1 LRAQVDRLLQPD
13 VFSRPDIVLSLQLV
27 GAPADGSA
35 ALEGGLLTPLEGT
48 PDAVATALSHLD
60 ATALPQTCDAAVIAR
75 VGGCSEH
82 DVASCVATL
91 LEMPAAETA
100 ALPAS
105 VQTSIAC
112 FLASLRATVAAPDA
126 AGLITARLDV
136 SAVTDAKVVS
146 HLLAA
151 AKDSIQAARGDAAAM
166 QIVFLDA
173 APSAALSAPR
183 EMGAGHLQKMH
194 TVWNAAPTSRHL
206 LAPAPSPSA
215 APPPPP
221 MVRDVNAW
229 YAKVAGFGVGVML
242 MVAAIGT
249 VVALCTLPTGQDTL
263 LYARTKSD

>member
-1 LRAQVDRLLQPD
+1 MDRLLQPD

-35 ALEGGLLTPLEGT
+35 ALEGGLVTPLEGT

-91 LEMPAAETA
+91 LQVPAAETA

-112 FLASLRATVAAPDA
+112 FLASLRATVAAPHA

-136 SAVTDAKVVS
+136 SAVTDAKVVTR
-146 HLLAA
+146 LLAA

-166 QIVFLDA
+166 QLVFLDA

-183 EMGAGHLQKMH
+183 EGAGHLQKMH
-194 TVWNAAPTSRHL
+194 MVWNAAPTSRHL

-215 APPPPP
+215 APPPP